1 MNCWGTLAPG
11 GALTEMVL
19 LGNVALLT
27 GKPIEWDRKKL
38 TILNNRGAN
47 NYIRLPRRPGW
58 TV

>member
-1 MNCWGTLAPG
+1 
-11 GALTEMVL
+11 MVL